1 MVILLTVSS
10 AALITLSN
18 NLKHSI
24 FAFIA
29 TFSGISGIY
38 IFLMADFLAITNILL
53 NIVAFSVLIIIGA
66 LLTNKVTDFK
76 IPKSLKQKNLY
87 SGISVSFFILLVIL
101 IFITPW
107 KTGKSELT
115 NYTIKAIGESIITSY
130 LVPLEIVSILLVSAL
145 VGTAFLIR
153 KR

>member
-1 MVILLTVSS
+1 
-10 AALITLSN
+10 
-18 NLKHSI
+18 
-24 FAFIA
+24 
-29 TFSGISGIY
+29 
-38 IFLMADFLAITNILL
+38 MADFLAITNILL
-53 NIVAFSVLIIIGA
+53 NVVSFSVLIIIGT

-76 IPKSLKQKNLY
+76 IPKPVKQKYLY
-87 SGISVSFFILLVIL
+87 AGILLSFFILLVIL

-130 LVPLEIVSILLVSAL
+130 LMPLEIVSIFLLSAL
-145 VGTAFLIR
+145 VGAAFLIR